1 MLPSSYY
8 CQTNYCTGYPR
19 ELMLCHKHSGLLW
32 IYATEAPMDTEQ
44 LPKCQ
49 LAFDPIDSETF
60 QTFWQGMPSKIP
72 SWLATL
78 MHSQA
83 NTSTCYQYPVP
94 YLSAIEQRPVLFPWV
109 PASISANSLLQI
121 TTTAPKS
128 TSEVLHW
135 PAFIPA
141 SLAWFEFYMTTILP
155 GQTTWFLSQC
165 LPNLVP
171 WPKMPR
177 LGTTI
182 LWLNCIL
189 MVLLHWPP

>member
-83 NTSTCYQYPVP
+83 HASIPSALSVSNRAKTCVIS
-94 YLSAIEQRPVLFPWV
+94 LSA
-109 PASISANSLLQI
+109 SIHLSKLSSANYNNSS
-121 TTTAPKS
+121 KS
-128 TSEVLHW
+128 YIRGFALTCIYSSFSGMVWVLYDNNTPW
-135 PAFIPA
+135 TNNLIPIPM
-141 SLAWFEFYMTTILP
+141 SSKPCSMT
-155 GQTTWFLSQC
+155 
-165 LPNLVP
+165 
-171 WPKMPR
+171 KDA
-177 LGTTI
+177 
-182 LWLNCIL
+182 
-189 MVLLHWPP
+189 

>member
-1 MLPSSYY
+1 MP
-8 CQTNYCTGYPR
+8 QTLWITVNICNRSTNGHRATAKMSTGFWSNWLWNISNLLTGHAFKNSFMIGYP
-19 ELMLCHKHSGLLW
+19 
-32 IYATEAPMDTEQ
+32 YAQP
-44 LPKCQ
+44 
-49 LAFDPIDSETF
+49 
-60 QTFWQGMPSKIP
+60 
-72 SWLATL
+72 
-78 MHSQA
+78 
-83 NTSTCYQYPVP
+83 STCIYQYPVP
-94 YLSAIEQRPVLFPWV
+94 YLSAIEQRPVAFPWV